1 MTKTDLYWFVKDV
14 TLSLPACPDG
24 WMHNPCASCIAE
36 AVAERL
42 VYNGIVEVS
51 NA

>member
-14 TLSLPACPDG
+14 TLSTPACPDG
-24 WMHNPCASCIAE
+24 NGRACPSCIAE